1 MHREFPGNL
10 SETVGQSQQ
19 RQFRGAALAAPP
31 TESQTERLGLEQRR
45 HRCAVIRDPGNIVPA
60 RWCRGWTFD
69 GLNQPQQRDGAGFVV
84 DPSIRNLVREAGYND
99 PLPAHVG
106 GDQGWVNG
114 CVYARLAPTD
124 EFREGGQHVLH
135 ADGAVEAAGEPEVHK
150 RWKVRTIGYRIQ
162 SEQGNVSLGKGSWA
176 RGVAIPDVSND
187 PSADRLVM
195 AGEPVE
201 GERAWEPVID
211 ERDGG
216 HIC

>member
-19 RQFRGAALAAPP
+19 RQFRGAALAAPQ
-31 TESQTERLGLEQRR
+31 TGSQTERLGLEFCR
-45 HRCAVIRDPGNIVPA
+45 HRYAVIRDPVNNVPGH
-60 RWCRGWTFD
+60 RVPGWTFD
-69 GLNQPQQRDGAGFVV
+69 GLNQPQQRDGAVFVV
-84 DPSIRNLVREAGYND
+84 DPSIRNLFREAGYND
-99 PLPAHVG
+99 PLPTHVG

-162 SEQGNVSLGKGSWA
+162 SEQGNVSLGEGSWA

-187 PSADRLVM
+187 PSGDRLVM
-195 AGEPVE
+195 AGAAVE
-201 GERAWEPVID
+201 GEIAID
-211 ERDGG
+211 ERDEGRG
-216 HIC
+216 AGC